1 MAVLP
6 HATLRWRLK
15 AWQTILLFG
24 LLQSALIGVT
34 TFFFDYLAGAA
45 TLGFAIWP
53 TVGGTGLFYVYMIGY
68 FNALIVILPVLLL
81 KRFGVGM
88 AIYLPYALIGI
99 PVDLY
104 FESSALRGAW
114 AAVGWGLIGLV
125 AGLSVDLAYRY
136 LPGHLTERTR
146 AILVGI
152 VLGAASF
159 LLNLL
164 AQAFFYRTFLPTGPG
179 SFVGMAYF
187 GVPWLLV
194 MSTFGGYTAY
204 AISRNT

>member
-1 MAVLP
+1 MAALP
-6 HATLRWRLK
+6 QTSLRWRLK
-15 AWQTILLFG
+15 AWQTIVLFG
-24 LLQSALIGVT
+24 LLQTALIGVT

-45 TLGFAIWP
+45 TLGFAVWP
-53 TVGGTGLFYVYMIGY
+53 TVGGTGLFYVYMIG
-68 FNALIVILPVLLL
+68 FFSALFVILPVLLI
-81 KRFGVGM
+81 KRFGVGT

-104 FESSALRGAW
+104 FESGNLISPW
-114 AAVGWGLIGLV
+114 AAVGWALVGLA

-146 AILVGI
+146 AILMGI

-159 LLNLL
+159 LLSLL
-164 AQAFFYRTFLPTGPG
+164 AQAFFYRVSMPTDTG
-179 SFVGMAYF
+179 SFIGMAYF

-194 MSTFGGYTAY
+194 TSAFGGYTAY
-204 AISRNT
+204 AISRNA

>member
-1 MAVLP
+1 MAALP
-6 HATLRWRLK
+6 QTSLGWRLK
-15 AWQTILLFG
+15 PWQTILLFG
-24 LLQSALIGVT
+24 LLQTALIGVT

-45 TLGFAIWP
+45 TLGFAVWP
-53 TVGGTGLFYVYMIGY
+53 KVGGTGLFYVYMIGY
-68 FNALIVILPVLLL
+68 FSALVVILPVLLL

-104 FESSALRGAW
+104 FEAGDLISPW
-114 AAVGWGLIGLV
+114 AAVGWGLVGLA

-136 LPGHLTERTR
+136 LPGQLTERTR
-146 AILVGI
+146 AILMGI
-152 VLGAASF
+152 VLGGASF

-164 AQAFFYRTFLPTGPG
+164 AQSFFYRTPLPTDPG
-179 SFVGMAYF
+179 SFIGMAYF

-194 MSTFGGYTAY
+194 TSAFGGYTAY
-204 AISRNT
+204 ALSRNA